1 MNGSR
6 RDCPRSGEM
15 IRNKHVLCAFR
26 LIIGGLFIYAGV
38 IKIADP
44 LGFARDIQNYRI
56 LPPAAC
62 LFIALALPWFEALS
76 GAFLIV
82 GIFKRT
88 SAWLLSFLLAGFI
101 VLVIITMARGLDV
114 DCGCF
119 GSLSRKADGRLI
131 LEDAVMLF
139 MALEVALSSP
149 GRRIPGIPG
158 LR

>member
-1 MNGSR
+1 
-6 RDCPRSGEM
+6 M
-15 IRNKHVLCAFR
+15 IRNKFVLYAFR

-56 LPPAAC
+56 LPPAVC
-62 LFIALALPWFEALS
+62 LFIALVLPWFEALS

-82 GIFKRT
+82 GIFKQT

-131 LEDAVMLF
+131 LEDALMLF
-139 MALEVALSSP
+139 MILEVALSNP
-149 GRRIPGIPG
+149 GRRTPS
-158 LR
+158 

>member
-1 MNGSR
+1 
-6 RDCPRSGEM
+6 M
-15 IRNKHVLCAFR
+15 IRNKFVLYAFR

-62 LFIALALPWFEALS
+62 LFIALILPWFEALS

-131 LEDAVMLF
+131 LEDALMLF
-139 MALEVALSSP
+139 MVLEVALSNP
-149 GRRIPGIPG
+149 GRRT
-158 LR
+158 LS

>member
-1 MNGSR
+1 MHGLR

-44 LGFARDIQNYRI
+44 LGFARDIRNYRI

-119 GSLSRKADGRLI
+119 GSLSRKADWRLI
-131 LEDAVMLF
+131 LEDALMLY
-139 MALEVALSSP
+139 MSLQIAGQKQPLP
-149 GRRIPGIPG
+149 
-158 LR
+158 

>member
-15 IRNKHVLCAFR
+15 IRNKRVLYAFR

-62 LFIALALPWFEALS
+62 LFIALTLPWFEALS

-119 GSLSRKADGRLI
+119 GSFSRKADGRLI
-131 LEDAVMLF
+131 LEDALMLY
-139 MALEVALSSP
+139 MSLQIA
-149 GRRIPGIPG
+149 GQRRP
-158 LR
+158 LQ

>member
-1 MNGSR
+1 
-6 RDCPRSGEM
+6 M

-131 LEDAVMLF
+131 LEDALMLY
-139 MALEVALSSP
+139 MSLQIA
-149 GRRIPGIPG
+149 GQRRP
-158 LR
+158 LQ

>member
-1 MNGSR
+1 
-6 RDCPRSGEM
+6 M
-15 IRNKHVLCAFR
+15 IRNKFVLYAFR

-62 LFIALALPWFEALS
+62 LFIALILPWFEALS

-131 LEDAVMLF
+131 LEDALMLF
-139 MALEVALSSP
+139 MVLEVALSNP

>member
-15 IRNKHVLCAFR
+15 IRNKRVLYAFR

-62 LFIALALPWFEALS
+62 LFIALTLPWFEALS

-119 GSLSRKADGRLI
+119 GSFSRKADWRLI
-131 LEDAVMLF
+131 LEDALMLY
-139 MALEVALSSP
+139 MSLQIA
-149 GRRIPGIPG
+149 GQRRP
-158 LR
+158 LQ

>member
-1 MNGSR
+1 
-6 RDCPRSGEM
+6 M
-15 IRNKHVLCAFR
+15 IRNKFVLYAFR

-62 LFIALALPWFEALS
+62 LFIALVLPWFEALT

-131 LEDAVMLF
+131 LEDALMLF
-139 MALEVALSSP
+139 MVLEVALSNP
-149 GRRIPGIPG
+149 GRRT
-158 LR
+158 LS

>member
-6 RDCPRSGEM
+6 QGCPRNREM
-15 IRNKHVLCAFR
+15 IRNKFVLYAFR

-56 LPPAAC
+56 LPPAVC
-62 LFIALALPWFEALS
+62 LFIALVLPWFEALS

-82 GIFKRT
+82 GIFKQT

-131 LEDAVMLF
+131 LEDALMLF
-139 MALEVALSSP
+139 MILEVALSNP
-149 GRRIPGIPG
+149 GRRTPS
-158 LR
+158 

>member
-1 MNGSR
+1 MVK
-6 RDCPRSGEM
+6 
-15 IRNKHVLCAFR
+15 NKYVLFAFR

-44 LGFARDIQNYRI
+44 LGFARDIQDYRI
-56 LPPAAC
+56 LPPQAC

-76 GAFLIV
+76 GAFLV
-82 GIFKRT
+82 AGIFKQT

-119 GSLSRKADGRLI
+119 GKLSRKADWRLI
-131 LEDAVMLF
+131 LEDALMLF
-139 MALEVALSSP
+139 MVLEVALSSP
-149 GRRIPGIPG
+149 GRRISGSLG
-158 LR
+158 R

>member
-76 GAFLIV
+76 GVFLIV

-88 SAWLLSFLLAGFI
+88 NAWLLSFLLAGFI

-131 LEDAVMLF
+131 LEDAVMLY
-139 MALEVALSSP
+139 MSLQIA
-149 GRRIPGIPG
+149 GQRRP
-158 LR
+158 LQ

>member
-26 LIIGGLFIYAGV
+26 LIIGGLFIYAGA

-119 GSLSRKADGRLI
+119 GSLSRKADARLI
-131 LEDAVMLF
+131 LEDALMLF

-149 GRRIPGIPG
+149 GRRTPS
-158 LR
+158 

>member
-6 RDCPRSGEM
+6 QGCPRNREM
-15 IRNKHVLCAFR
+15 IRNKFVLYAFR

-62 LFIALALPWFEALS
+62 LFIALILPWFEALS

-131 LEDAVMLF
+131 LEDALMLF
-139 MALEVALSSP
+139 MVLEVALSNP
-149 GRRIPGIPG
+149 GRRT
-158 LR
+158 LS

>member
-1 MNGSR
+1 
-6 RDCPRSGEM
+6 M
-15 IRNKHVLCAFR
+15 IRNKFVLYAFR

-56 LPPAAC
+56 LPPAVC
-62 LFIALALPWFEALS
+62 LFIALVLPWFEALS

-82 GIFKRT
+82 GIFKQT

-119 GSLSRKADGRLI
+119 GRLSRKADWRLI
-131 LEDAVMLF
+131 LEDALMLF
-139 MALEVALSSP
+139 MAFEVALSCP
-149 GRRIPGIPG
+149 GRRV
-158 LR
+158 LS